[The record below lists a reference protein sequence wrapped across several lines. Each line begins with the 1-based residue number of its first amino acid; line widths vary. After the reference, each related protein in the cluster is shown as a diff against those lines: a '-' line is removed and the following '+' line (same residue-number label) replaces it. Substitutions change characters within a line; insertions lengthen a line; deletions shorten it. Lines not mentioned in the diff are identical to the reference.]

1 MGLAFRRHEGDM
13 QNTSE
18 VGVVVIGRN
27 EGERLRRCF
36 QSLAGWRT
44 VYVDSGSRDDSVR
57 LAREMGV
64 EAIEL
69 DPSRPFT
76 AARGRSEGFQYL
88 ARRYDDISYIQ
99 FVDGDC
105 EVVDGWM
112 MKALE
117 VLDERKGVAVVCGR
131 VRERYPNASLY
142 NYLQDLDW
150 NDPVGKVSSSG
161 GIAMM
166 RVDALLQVGGW
177 REELIAGEEPD
188 LCYRLRQAGWAI
200 ERVPDMMVYH
210 DSAMTYFSEWW
221 RRCRRTGYA
230 YGLGFLTGG
239 SYPGAF
245 RFKKIL
251 SILFWSLVVPMM
263 AVLYLVSG
271 QAWIATGIIAL
282 AAIFMLR
289 NAVNEQRHRQS
300 WRDSLIYSTTC
311 LVAKT
316 PQMVGLIQVFLDYMR
331 GMRRGLIE

>member
-1 MGLAFRRHEGDM
+1 MGLAFGRHEGDM
-13 QNTSE
+13 QTTKK

-27 EGERLRRCF
+27 EGERLRLCL
-36 QSLAGWRT
+36 QSLAGWKM
-44 VYVDSGSRDDSVR
+44 VYVDSGSRDNSVQ
-57 LAREMGV
+57 LAREMGI

-88 ARRYDDISYIQ
+88 TRRYDGISYIQ

-105 EVVDGWM
+105 EVAGGWM
-112 MKALE
+112 VKALE
-117 VLDERKGVAVVCGR
+117 ILDKKKDVAVVCGR
-131 VRERYPNASLY
+131 VRERYPDASFY

-150 NDPVGKVSSSG
+150 NDPMGKVSSSG

-166 RVDALLQVGGW
+166 RVNALLQVGGW
-177 REELIAGEEPD
+177 REDLIAGEEPD
-188 LCYRLRQAGWAI
+188 LCYRLRQTGWTI

-210 DSAMTYFSEWW
+210 DSAMTCFSEWW

-245 RFKKIL
+245 RLRKIA
-251 SILFWSLVVPMM
+251 SMLFWSLIIPLM
-263 AVLYLVSG
+263 AVAYLVSS
-271 QAWIATGIIAL
+271 QIWIAAGIIVL
-282 AAIFMLR
+282 ISLSLLR
-289 NAVNEQRHRQS
+289 SIVNEQRHRQS
-300 WRDSLIYSTTC
+300 WRESLVYSLTC
-311 LVAKT
+311 FVAKT
-316 PQMVGLIQVFLDYMR
+316 PQTVGLIQLFVDYMR